1 VAQLSAPPNHGPVFP
16 QPHYQFDHHVHTLLA
31 SRPPAGS
38 PLIPFLQIF
47 ECVDAD
53 ARHQQQGSKANATSI
68 VIVIADAEVSSNV
81 TNWSALNR
89 EDVNRHDGQASAT
102 DKSAISVTQNY
113 RSVCR
118 SPVDNL
124 RGCRTSLWC
133 RWIRIFLTCLRER
146 SGGPAAALWS
156 IGPRHGARNCACSD
170 AAAWSRIRR
179 CETITDVMATAPT
192 KYVAASGWCAAS
204 PRRWRT
210 RSQRRVDRF
219 QTSRSMS
226 AAAR

>member
-1 VAQLSAPPNHGPVFP
+1 MAQLSATPNHGTVFP
-16 QPHYQFDHHVHTLLA
+16 QPHYQFDHHVHTLLD

-38 PLIPFLQIF
+38 PLIPFLQIV

-118 SPVDNL
+118 APVDKPTRLPHELMVPMDPYLPNL
-124 RGCRTSLWC
+124 SPGAFRWARGCVVAHR
-133 RWIRIFLTCLRER
+133 
-146 SGGPAAALWS
+146 AA
-156 IGPRHGARNCACSD
+156 PRCAGLCMF
-170 AAAWSRIRR
+170 RR
-179 CETITDVMATAPT
+179 
-192 KYVAASGWCAAS
+192 G
-204 PRRWRT
+204 
-210 RSQRRVDRF
+210 RVVEDPPL
-219 QTSRSMS
+219 
-226 AAAR
+226 